1 MFRLRKGGRFHAKG
15 QSSWSVARRVRYLP
29 RTESVYQSVARL
41 ETDKEKRGEVMNVEI
56 DYLIE
61 ATENLLKRFQG
72 SKEVALSIVLLCAL
86 ELFKKE
92 KESEVN
98 SVRSN

>member
-1 MFRLRKGGRFHAKG
+1 
-15 QSSWSVARRVRYLP
+15 
-29 RTESVYQSVARL
+29 
-41 ETDKEKRGEVMNVEI
+41 MNVEI

>member
-1 MFRLRKGGRFHAKG
+1 
-15 QSSWSVARRVRYLP
+15 
-29 RTESVYQSVARL
+29 
-41 ETDKEKRGEVMNVEI
+41 MNVEI

-61 ATENLLKRFQG
+61 ATENLLKRFRD

-92 KESEVN
+92 KEREN
-98 SVRSN
+98 AQ